1 MFISKFNIK
10 NKIAPNFSK
19 QMDAFSALIILVLF
33 LPFSIMAQE
42 VPEIISNKTIRTQN
56 YLPDFSY
63 AGYHFG
69 ESKIPNPKGTI
80 VKATD
85 YGVIANDELDDSK
98 ALVKAIKE
106 ASAIVGDVILELP
119 AGKIILSDILYIE
132 RSNFI
137 LRGAGSGPDGT
148 EFFCPRPMIY
158 LKNQESLA
166 ELREYLTTT
175 NKRQVEKENNIDLP
189 FSQFAWS
196 GGMIWTQVPNQRVK
210 SYLEKYDTTPTI
222 LAKVLQGKIGENTI
236 TVSDVNGL
244 KVGDVV
250 ELELFNKEGENA
262 PILNAI
268 YNKSK
273 VKIGSSHWKNP
284 TLALVKQQV
293 QIVSISKNKI
303 TIKTPLLLSI
313 TPNYEAILTEWK
325 HLNEVGIE
333 HLKITFPDAPRVAH
347 HVEPGFNG
355 IFLTRIFNSWVQ
367 DVTITNADSGILTEE
382 IANVSIQDITTNGK
396 NIAHYTVAMGGVHN
410 VLVENL
416 KVYNKAVHPL
426 SFNTFATKNVYKN
439 CELFTD
445 PDLDQHA
452 GANFQNLFDAIKVH
466 LTPKKD
472 NSYAL
477 FEGGGAS
484 YWKPSHG
491 SYSTF
496 WNINVDVLE
505 GNPDDTILLNGMEEG
520 PFARIIGV
528 NGNRKF
534 DVKYGPDAYIEFIN
548 KSLMSIPSLYDFQLG
563 KRLQK

>member
-1 MFISKFNIK
+1 MFIPNFDIK
-10 NKIAPNFSK
+10 NKILQSFNK
-19 QMDAFSALIILVLF
+19 QMDVFSALIILVLF
-33 LPFSIMAQE
+33 SPFSIMAQE
-42 VPEIISNKTIRTQN
+42 VPEIISNKAVRTQN

-137 LRGAGSGPDGT
+137 LRGSGSGTGGT
-148 EFFCPRPMIY
+148 EIFCPRPMIY

-210 SYLEKYDTTPTI
+210 SYLEKYDSTPVV
-222 LAKVLQGKIGENTI
+222 LAKVLQGKMGENTI

-250 ELELFNKEGENA
+250 ELDLFNKEGENA

-268 YNKSK
+268 YNKSN

-293 QIVSISKNKI
+293 QIVSLSKNKI
-303 TIKTPLLLSI
+303 TFKTPLLLSI

-347 HVEPGFNG
+347 HVEPGFNA

-452 GANFQNLFDAIKVH
+452 GVNFQNLFDAIKVH

-477 FEGGGAS
+477 FEGGGAN

-496 WNINVDVLE
+496 WNINVNVLE
-505 GNPDDTILLNGMEEG
+505 GNPNDTILLNGMEEG

-528 NGNRKF
+528 TGNRKF
-534 DVKYGPDAYIEFIN
+534 NVKYGPDAYIEFIN
-548 KSLMSIPSLYDFQLG
+548 KALVSIPSLYEFQLG
-563 KRLQK
+563 KRLQN

>member
-1 MFISKFNIK
+1 MSIIY
-10 NKIAPNFSK
+10 NKIKINQNDVSLRKPTSFLLLIFFS
-19 QMDAFSALIILVLF
+19 LF
-33 LPFSIMAQE
+33 PFAIVAQE
-42 VPEIISNKTIRTQN
+42 IPKIISDKTIRKEN

-69 ESKIPNPKGTI
+69 ESKIPNSNGKI

-85 YGVIANDELDDSK
+85 YGVVANDELDDSK
-98 ALVKAIKE
+98 AILKAIKE
-106 ASAIVGDVILELP
+106 ASALSGNVILELP
-119 AGKIILSDILYIE
+119 AGKLILSDILYIE

-137 LRGAGSGPDGT
+137 IRGAGSGTDGT
-148 EFFCPRPMIY
+148 EIFCPRPMLY

-166 ELREYLTTT
+166 ELREYLTTS

-210 SYLEKYDTTPTI
+210 SYLEKYDSPPLV
-222 LAKVLQGKIGENTI
+222 LAKVKEGKMGEKTI
-236 TVSDVNGL
+236 SVSDVNGL

-262 PILNAI
+262 PIINAI

-293 QIVSISKNKI
+293 QIESISKNKI
-303 TIKTPLLLSI
+303 TLKTPLLLSI

-325 HLNEVGIE
+325 HLDEVGIE
-333 HLKITFPDAPRVAH
+333 HLKITFPEAQRVAH
-347 HVEPGFNG
+347 HVEPGYNG
-355 IFLTRIFNSWVQ
+355 IYLTRVFNSWVQ
-367 DVTITNADSGILTEE
+367 DVTITNSDSGILTEE
-382 IANVSIQDITTNGK
+382 IANVTIQDITTNGK

-410 VLVENL
+410 VLVDNL

-426 SFNTFATKNVYKN
+426 SFNTFSTKNVYKN

-466 LTPKKD
+466 LKPKSN
-472 NSYAL
+472 NSYPL
-477 FEGGGAS
+477 FEGGGAN

-505 GNPDDTILLNGMEEG
+505 GNPDETILLDGMEEG
-520 PFARIIGV
+520 PFARIIGI

-534 DVKYGPDAYIEFIN
+534 EVKYGPDAFIECVN
-548 KSLMSIPSLYDFQLG
+548 KSMEKIPSLYDYQLK
-563 KRLQK
+563 KRVPN